1 MADHKADIVMT
12 PHHPITHIMM
22 SIVHGGEN
30 ERKSSE
36 ILHVKKLHIPT
47 VPFVHLYPKLNVHLD
62 LFWHF
67 FVHLRSSEID
77 SFG

>member
-1 MADHKADIVMT
+1 MADHKADIVMN

-36 ILHVKKLHIPT
+36 IL
-47 VPFVHLYPKLNVHLD
+47 NVIAPIALAA
-62 LFWHF
+62 
-67 FVHLRSSEID
+67 
-77 SFG
+77 